1 MAKPAEA
8 KPPKTFM
15 LRKMPYDLHHLI
27 RIEAAK
33 RDITMEDCI
42 YELLTERLKGGK

>member
-1 MAKPAEA
+1 MVKAKP

-15 LRKMPYDLHHLI
+15 LRKLSYDLHHLI

-33 RDITMEDCI
+33 TAYRDNN
-42 YELLTERLKGGK
+42 RHRFSAF